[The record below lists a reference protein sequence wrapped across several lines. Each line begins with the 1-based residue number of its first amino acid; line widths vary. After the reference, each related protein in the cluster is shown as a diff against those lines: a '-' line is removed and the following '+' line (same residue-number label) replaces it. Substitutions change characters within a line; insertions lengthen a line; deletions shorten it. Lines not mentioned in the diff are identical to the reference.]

1 MIVLSSFCFSV
12 QRSKHPHLLQIL
24 MKSQSLSLSLSLTHA
39 KLSVIFQD
47 VKFHQFSLCFNYNF
61 KTAYDHCYLETD
73 ILDYLNYLSS
83 YLCVLETGFFAGGK
97 IA

>member
-1 MIVLSSFCFSV
+1 
-12 QRSKHPHLLQIL
+12 